1 MRSVLRVASTAF
13 VSWLAAGAALAH
25 DTWFETKVE
34 NRPGLVVVALGTGNR
49 FPVQEYPIGAEH
61 LRQHGCLQ
69 GGSRVPLIARGN
81 SSTALLLLTRM
92 QGPQPMSCWAQ
103 LVPFDIEL
111 PPDKIEVYL
120 KEINASPSVRE
131 AWAAMQARG
140 LPWIERFTKH
150 ARIEFAGDV
159 QSDAP
164 APRAQPAG
172 MGMDVI
178 LDSGLQRLHVG
189 DPLVFQVLRD
199 SVPLAGFAVELR
211 CDRHPDGQWQTTD
224 ANGRVRF
231 QAPGPGH
238 WVLRGTDLRL
248 STMRP
253 DTWES
258 RFITLAIEV
267 SGEDDAAER
276 APSSNGLMSW

>member
-1 MRSVLRVASTAF
+1 MRPVLRFACTAF

-25 DTWFETKVE
+25 DTWFETKVQQK
-34 NRPGLVVVALGTGNR
+34 RPGLVVVALGTGNR

-61 LRQHGCLQ
+61 LRQHGCLE

-81 SSTALLLLTRM
+81 SSTALILLTRT
-92 QGPQPMSCWAQ
+92 QGQAPMSCWAQ
-103 LVPFDIEL
+103 LIPFDIEL
-111 PPDKIEVYL
+111 PPDKIEIYL
-120 KEINASPSVRE
+120 KEINAPPSVRE
-131 AWAAMQARG
+131 AWAAMQSRG

-150 ARIEFAGDV
+150 ARIEFAGDS

-164 APRAQPAG
+164 ASRAEPTG

-178 LDSGLQRLHVG
+178 LDSGLQRLRAG

-199 SVPLAGFAVELR
+199 GVPLAGFAVELR
-211 CDRHPDGQWQTTD
+211 GDRHPDGLWQTTD
-224 ANGRVRF
+224 AHGRVRF

-258 RFITLAIEV
+258 RFVTLAIEV
-267 SGEDDAAER
+267 SGEDDAPGRPQRLQAT
-276 APSSNGLMSW
+276 P